1 DRVIT
6 GERRSAGAHHVRAG
20 DVERAVQIYR
30 RATDFKVARAGDART
45 GAQIVRARS
54 EKVQRRVRANFK
66 TSRRVA
72 TVQLHCAAQ
81 QLPLAA
87 VVKQIGEGGFS
98 TDLVNDAIRVDRAG
112 PTQHEREAVVDE
124 RLRSADP
131 AEHQGGI
138 CGVEVD
144 HNSVH
149 AFVCDQDIV

>member
-1 DRVIT
+1 AAGEIQHRRVDDAARVEIGRATGKIQSVVRDRVIT

-30 RATDFKVARAGDART
+30 RATDFKVSRAGEART
-45 GAQIVRARS
+45 RAQIVRARS

-81 QLPLAA
+81 QLHLAA

-112 PTQHEREAVVDE
+112 PTQHER
-124 RLRSADP
+124 
-131 AEHQGGI
+131 
-138 CGVEVD
+138 
-144 HNSVH
+144 
-149 AFVCDQDIV
+149 